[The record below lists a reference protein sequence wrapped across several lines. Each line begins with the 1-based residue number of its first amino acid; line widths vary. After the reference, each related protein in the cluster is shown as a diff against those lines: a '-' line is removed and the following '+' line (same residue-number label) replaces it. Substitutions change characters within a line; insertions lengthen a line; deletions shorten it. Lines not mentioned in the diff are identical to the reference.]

1 MNEAQT
7 KHDLIEP
14 ALREAGWGIVEG
26 SRLRLEFPIT
36 KGRLIG
42 QNRRA
47 TPLFAD
53 YVLEYKNRRIGIIEA
68 KKRDLYYT
76 DGVGTSQRLCRAFK
90 YSFYYCTNGLQIYG
104 SRYGRRYRR

>member
-14 ALREAGWGIVEG
+14 ALRAAGWGSVEG

-42 QNRRA
+42 Q
-47 TPLFAD
+47 
-53 YVLEYKNRRIGIIEA
+53 
-68 KKRDLYYT
+68 KKIALMTLVQKVKEIKMPHR
-76 DGVGTSQRLCRAFK
+76 G
-90 YSFYYCTNGLQIYG
+90 NI
-104 SRYGRRYRR
+104 

>member
-14 ALREAGWGIVEG
+14 ALRTAGWGSVEG

-42 QNRRA
+42 Q
-47 TPLFAD
+47 
-53 YVLEYKNRRIGIIEA
+53 
-68 KKRDLYYT
+68 KKIALMTLVQKVKEIKMPHRGD
-76 DGVGTSQRLCRAFK
+76 
-90 YSFYYCTNGLQIYG
+90 I
-104 SRYGRRYRR
+104 

>member
-53 YVLEYKNRRIGIIEA
+53 YVLEYKNRRIGIVEA
-68 KKRDLYYT
+68 KKEIYIYT
-76 DGVGTSQRLCRAFK
+76 DGLGKPKIMQSV
-90 YSFYYCTNGLQIYG
+90 
-104 SRYGRRYRR
+104 

>member
-14 ALREAGWGIVEG
+14 ALRKAGWDIVEG

-47 TPLFAD
+47 TTLFAD
-53 YVLEYKNRRIGIIEA
+53 YVLEYKNRRIGIVVA
-68 KKRDLYYT
+68 KKRDEYYT
-76 DGVGTSQRLCRAFK
+76 Q
-90 YSFYYCTNGLQIYG
+90 GLGQAKDYAERKKA
-104 SRYGRRYRR
+104 SR

>member
-1 MNEAQT
+1 MMNEAQT

-14 ALREAGWGIVEG
+14 ALREAGWGIVED

-36 KGRLIG
+36 QGRLIG

-47 TPLFAD
+47 KPLFTD

-68 KKRDLYYT
+68 KARDKYYT
-76 DGVGTSQRLCRAFK
+76 DSVYLLYQWLTDLWCRHA
-90 YSFYYCTNGLQIYG
+90 
-104 SRYGRRYRR
+104 RRYRRRCL

>member
-1 MNEAQT
+1 MGNFTIKIMNEAQT

-36 KGRLIG
+36 QGRLIG

-53 YVLEYKNRRIGIIEA
+53 YVLEYNNRRIGIVEA

-76 DGVGTSQRLCRAFK
+76 DGVGQAKDYAERLHIRYTYATNDLTSMK
-90 YSFYYCTNGLQIYG
+90 
-104 SRYGRRYRR
+104 

>member
-47 TPLFAD
+47 TPF
-53 YVLEYKNRRIGIIEA
+53 
-68 KKRDLYYT
+68 
-76 DGVGTSQRLCRAFK
+76 
-90 YSFYYCTNGLQIYG
+90 LQIMFWNTKTDALAL
-104 SRYGRRYRR
+104 